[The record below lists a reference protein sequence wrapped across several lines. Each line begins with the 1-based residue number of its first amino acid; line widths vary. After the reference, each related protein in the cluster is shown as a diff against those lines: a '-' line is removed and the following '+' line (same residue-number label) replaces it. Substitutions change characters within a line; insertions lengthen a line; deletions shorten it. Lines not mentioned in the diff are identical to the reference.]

1 MPVMVQ
7 IRNMPD
13 GVHRR
18 LMARAAA
25 SGLSLSDYLLQ
36 MARRE
41 AEQPSLDE
49 LWERIRSRTPAK
61 GPIDGAE
68 LVRLGRDGR

>member
-18 LMARAAA
+18 LKARAAA

-41 AEQPSLDE
+41 AEQPTLDE
-49 LWERIRSRTPAK
+49 LWERIRSRTPAT

-68 LVRLGRDGR
+68 LVRLGREAR